1 VWSASIVMSR
11 AWPGPYGEDRRP
23 YAEVKLSEQTTQGDS
38 AGAGAQFTCFNG
50 TDVQILTPPPSDAGA
65 AKSNGGGRGGE
76 GEGEVRRGGFVHT
89 LVPGADMPN
98 HLSAGYDAGQ
108 GPDGTIVLRANGDLQ
123 PGTQM
128 YVSYGSK
135 CDAEFMTTYGFIPSN
150 NSHVPCKPLSC
161 YQGKGNPTTCDHI

>member
-1 VWSASIVMSR
+1 MRELQNQMGV
-11 AWPGPYGEDRRP
+11 
-23 YAEVKLSEQTTQGDS
+23 
-38 AGAGAQFTCFNG
+38 
-50 TDVQILTPPPSDAGA
+50 
-65 AKSNGGGRGGE
+65 GE
-76 GEGEVRRGGFVHT
+76 GEGEARNVSSAVRGVREGGHGGHGMEGWGGRQVRRGGFVHT

-150 NSHVPCKPLSC
+150 NSHVSCKPLSC
-161 YQGKGNPTTCDHI
+161 YQGKGNPATCDHI